1 MPKVELNLEDDELKE
16 LLLGDRDKAMQSI
29 MAKILDE
36 ILKSEAT
43 EQIKAKAYERSDER
57 TNSRNGYRV
66 RQLTTRVGSL
76 ELHVPKLRHGN
87 FSTQLFKRYQRSEQ
101 AFDLAL
107 MEMVIQGVSTRK
119 VAEITKK
126 LCETTF
132 SKSTVSALCS
142 NLDDQVLDFNR
153 RPLTQKYA
161 FVYAN
166 AILFKVH
173 RGHVVTS
180 NSLLVAIGID
190 PSGRR
195 EVLGFDIGDS
205 ESTASWMDFFSE
217 LKQRGLTNVDMF
229 VSDAHCGLKDA
240 RSLRNF
246 RVVFGRDV
254 NFHFSNDCT
263 SILALKDRK
272 EVANRLKD
280 LFNAP
285 TYDQAVERRDQL
297 VKDWQTEF
305 PKVVKKL
312 ENSFDELMV
321 IYQLPEELRKRLRT
335 NNTIERVNQEI
346 RRRDRVI
353 RIFPNDLSVLRLMGC
368 LLYTSDA
375 ADE

>member
-66 RQLTTRVGSL
+66 RQLTTRVGTL

-126 LCETTF
+126 LCGTTF
-132 SKSTVSALCS
+132 SKSTVSALCN

-161 FVYAN
+161 FVYAD

-205 ESTASWMDFFSE
+205 ESKAAWMDFFSE

-240 RSLRNF
+240 I
-246 RVVFGRDV
+246 
-254 NFHFSNDCT
+254 T
-263 SILALKDRK
+263 
-272 EVANRLKD
+272 
-280 LFNAP
+280 
-285 TYDQAVERRDQL
+285 T
-297 VKDWQTEF
+297 
-305 PKVVKKL
+305 
-312 ENSFDELMV
+312 
-321 IYQLPEELRKRLRT
+321 
-335 NNTIERVNQEI
+335 
-346 RRRDRVI
+346 
-353 RIFPNDLSVLRLMGC
+353 
-368 LLYTSDA
+368 
-375 ADE
+375 

>member
-43 EQIKAKAYERSDER
+43 EQIKAKAYER
-57 TNSRNGYRV
+57 
-66 RQLTTRVGSL
+66 

-126 LCETTF
+126 LRGTTF

-153 RPLTQKYA
+153 RPLTQKYT
-161 FVYAN
+161 FVYAD

-180 NSLLVAIGID
+180 N
-190 PSGRR
+190 
-195 EVLGFDIGDS
+195 
-205 ESTASWMDFFSE
+205 
-217 LKQRGLTNVDMF
+217 
-229 VSDAHCGLKDA
+229 
-240 RSLRNF
+240 
-246 RVVFGRDV
+246 
-254 NFHFSNDCT
+254 
-263 SILALKDRK
+263 
-272 EVANRLKD
+272 
-280 LFNAP
+280 
-285 TYDQAVERRDQL
+285 
-297 VKDWQTEF
+297 
-305 PKVVKKL
+305 
-312 ENSFDELMV
+312 
-321 IYQLPEELRKRLRT
+321 
-335 NNTIERVNQEI
+335 
-346 RRRDRVI
+346 
-353 RIFPNDLSVLRLMGC
+353 
-368 LLYTSDA
+368 
-375 ADE
+375 

>member
-1 MPKVELNLEDDELKE
+1 MTVNNFLQAQTKEQSAFIE
-16 LLLGDRDKAMQSI
+16 LLKQQLEVKAMQSI

-43 EQIKAKAYERSDER
+43 EQIKARAYERSDER

-126 LCETTF
+126 LCGTTF
-132 SKSTVSALCS
+132 SKSTVSALCN

-161 FVYAN
+161 FVYAD

-195 EVLGFDIGDS
+195 EVLGFDSRLIKKSGVVTVWS
-205 ESTASWMDFFSE
+205 
-217 LKQRGLTNVDMF
+217 GY
-229 VSDAHCGLKDA
+229 
-240 RSLRNF
+240 F
-246 RVVFGRDV
+246 RM
-254 NFHFSNDCT
+254 
-263 SILALKDRK
+263 I
-272 EVANRLKD
+272 
-280 LFNAP
+280 
-285 TYDQAVERRDQL
+285 
-297 VKDWQTEF
+297 
-305 PKVVKKL
+305 
-312 ENSFDELMV
+312 
-321 IYQLPEELRKRLRT
+321 
-335 NNTIERVNQEI
+335 
-346 RRRDRVI
+346 
-353 RIFPNDLSVLRLMGC
+353 
-368 LLYTSDA
+368 
-375 ADE
+375 